1 MLRGSI
7 ITCVRTVKTRAV
19 PFFMVRSA
27 RSGVV
32 LVILAAMRG
41 MEELASKQEG
51 GQGSI
56 LARWCFNTQFH
67 LA

>member
-1 MLRGSI
+1 MLRGNI

-27 RSGVV
+27 RSSVHM
-32 LVILAAMRG
+32 LVILTAMRR

-51 GQGSI
+51 GRGSI
-56 LARWCFNTQFH
+56 LAR
-67 LA
+67 